1 MVLSMIAEA
10 ARGAFGPTDVESQVK
25 LKQRRE
31 RIRKEID
38 AAKAKAAADENSS
51 PNSSAGSKSGGWF
64 SSWSKG
70 DEKKVDYAAAQNSAA
85 AVIEKKEAKIAVA
98 AAPQAA
104 QPAAAAAPAAAP
116 AATGEGDAKQG
127 AALFKAK
134 CATCHTCNEGGPNKQ
149 GPNLFGVMGRQSGT
163 VSGFGYTKANKES
176 GLVWTSQDMFEFLAN
191 PKAKIKGT
199 SMAFPGF
206 KKEKDR
212 NDVVAYL
219 NSLK

>member
-1 MVLSMIAEA
+1 MIAEA
-10 ARGAFGPTDVESQVK
+10 ARGAFGPADIESELK

-31 RIRKEID
+31 RIRKQIDDAKAAAKAAEEKENVSSSGISGWFSSSKDTKKDAKKVNYAAAQKAGAAAIEKKQTAAKVAAIGAAD
-38 AAKAKAAADENSS
+38 AAKAAEPTAAM
-51 PNSSAGSKSGGWF
+51 P
-64 SSWSKG
+64 
-70 DEKKVDYAAAQNSAA
+70 
-85 AVIEKKEAKIAVA
+85 
-98 AAPQAA
+98 
-104 QPAAAAAPAAAP
+104 AAPAGP
-116 AATGEGDAKQG
+116 GEGDAKQG

-134 CATCHTCNEGGPNKQ
+134 CATCHTCNDGGPNKQ
-149 GPNLFGVMGRQSGT
+149 GPNLFGVMGRASGT

-176 GLVWTSQDMFEFLAN
+176 GLIWTNQDMFEFLTN

-212 NDVVAYL
+212 NDVIAYL